1 MSLLVTGSIGIDT
14 VRTPHGARQDCLGGS
29 SVYFAMAASFFAPVR
44 FLGVVG
50 DDCPFDLQE
59 FFRGRAVDLAGLEVR
74 SGSKTF
80 RWAGTYHDN
89 MNDRTTDHVEL
100 NVLDEKPPRIPEA
113 FKDSRYVFLAN
124 TNPSLQLEL
133 LDQLAEPTLVVA
145 DTMDL
150 WINNAAEDLDRLIR
164 RVNGLVLNDSEVKM
178 LTGQNNLVAAAR
190 QVVDMGPDFVVVKKG
205 EHGTFVA
212 SKDGSSFMLG
222 AFPTEQVVD
231 PTGAGDTFAGG
242 MMGYLAAVDADY
254 TQSLRQAVAYGT
266 VTASLVIENFS
277 LDRWR
282 GADRSEIDQRLELLR
297 TMTTF

>member
-14 VRTPHGARQDCLGGS
+14 VRTPQGSRQDCLGGS

-50 DDCPFDLQE
+50 EDCPFDLHE
-59 FFRGRAVDLAGLEVR
+59 FFRGRPVDLAGLEVR

-80 RWAGTYHDN
+80 RWSGTYHDN

-100 NVLDEKPPRIPEA
+100 NVLAEKPPRIPEA

-124 TNPSLQLEL
+124 TSPSLQLEL
-133 LDQLAEPTLVVA
+133 LDQLTGPTLVVA

-150 WINNAAEDLDRLIR
+150 WIANASDDLTRLIR
-164 RVNGLVLNDSEVKM
+164 RVNGVVLNDSEVKM
-178 LTGQNNLVAAAR
+178 LTGQTNLVAAAR
-190 QVVDMGPDFVVVKKG
+190 EVAKMGPDFVVVKKG

-212 SKDGSSFMLG
+212 GKDGSCFMLG
-222 AFPTEQVVD
+222 AYPTEQVVD

-254 TQSLRQAVAYGT
+254 VQSLRQAVAYGT
-266 VTASLVIENFS
+266 VAASLVIENFS

-282 GADRSEIDQRLELLR
+282 GADRAQIDQRLEELR
-297 TMTTF
+297 AMTTF

>member
-150 WINNAAEDLDRLIR
+150 WITNAADDLDRLIR

-254 TQSLRQAVAYGT
+254 SQSLRQAVAYGT